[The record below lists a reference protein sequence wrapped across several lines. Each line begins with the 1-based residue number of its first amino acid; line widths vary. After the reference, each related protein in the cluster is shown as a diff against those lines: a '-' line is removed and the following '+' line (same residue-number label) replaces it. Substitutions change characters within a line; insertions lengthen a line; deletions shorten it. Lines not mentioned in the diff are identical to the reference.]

1 MKLGRVVVACVVVT
15 GFAVG
20 WWAMAQTRIPA
31 LPVATVVATVPG
43 MPGVADPA
51 NLYSETAAGKLSPA
65 VQGALSRV
73 YVPNRRANT
82 VSVIDP
88 ETLQV
93 IDTFKVGRNPQHVVP
108 SWDLKTLWVA
118 NNAEGHTDGS
128 LTPIDPWTGRPG
140 PSIAVDDPYNVY
152 SSPDGKSLIIVAE
165 ELKRLDFRDPG
176 TLKLQYSIATP
187 RCGGINHAD
196 FSIDGSFALFTC
208 EFDGAVTKIDLVN
221 LRVVDTITLSP
232 YYTRPDVVAQLTALE
247 RKKSQLINTTPVL
260 VQEAPELGGAIC
272 TTRGMPQDVR
282 ISPDGKTFFVA
293 DMLADGVH
301 VVDGASFK
309 QIGFIPTGSGAHG
322 LYPSRDGK
330 KLYVANRGT
339 NKMMVRAGVAR
350 GSVSVI
356 DFASAKVERTWPIPG
371 GGSPDMGNVSADG
384 KYLWLSGR
392 FDDVVYRI
400 ETTTGEIDK
409 VKVGREPHGLTV
421 WPQPGRYSL
430 GHTGNLR

>member
-1 MKLGRVVVACVVVT
+1 MKIGRVVVACSLAL
-15 GFAVG
+15 GLGAVG
-20 WWAMAQTRIPA
+20 WWATAQTRPA
-31 LPVATVVATVPG
+31 VAVITTVPG
-43 MPGVADPA
+43 MPPVADPA
-51 NLYSETAAGKLSPA
+51 NLYSETVAGKLSPA
-65 VQGALSRV
+65 VKGALPRV
-73 YVPNRRANT
+73 YVPNRRANS

-88 ETLQV
+88 ETMQV
-93 IDTFKVGRNPQHVVP
+93 VDTFKVGRNPQHVVP

-118 NNAEGHTDGS
+118 IYAEGRTVGS
-128 LTPIDPWTGRPG
+128 LTPIDPWTGKAG
-140 PSIAVDDPYNVY
+140 PALPVDDPYNVY
-152 SSPDGKSLIIVAE
+152 ASPDGKYAIIVAE
-165 ELKRLDFRDPG
+165 ELKRLDFRNPQ
-176 TLKLQYSIATP
+176 TMKLEYSIATP

-196 FSIDGSFALFTC
+196 FAIDGSFALFTC

-221 LRVVDTITLSP
+221 RTVLGTLTLSP
-232 YYTRPDVVAQLTALE
+232 YYGRPDVVAQLTALE
-247 RKKSQLINTTPVL
+247 KKKSQLITTQQVI

-272 TTRGMPQDVR
+272 ISRGMPQDIR

-309 QIGFIPTGSGAHG
+309 QIGFIPTGIGAHG

-330 KLYVANRGT
+330 SLYVANRGT
-339 NKMMVRAGVAR
+339 NKMIGRKGGK

-356 DFASAKVERTWPIPG
+356 DFATRKVVKTWPIPG

-392 FDDVVYRI
+392 FDDEVYRI
-400 ETTTGEIDK
+400 ETTSGAVDK